1 MMNDTSV
8 FVQLPPNIQYLSV
21 CHYITTLGI
30 IFYNESLITLNQRNQ
45 SVPVLNT
52 YFKYLNNSNTE
63 TETKLQLLQTI
74 LKGTD
79 LYGGGENETLDT
91 KYVDE
96 TYQYIINNALFSHY
110 GNINGY
116 LAKIINKADNTSYS
130 TLMKTIKQELF
141 NNYTSIDYCSK
152 TNKSPKLNF
161 LSAKT
166 IFSEYILPIFPE
178 PENQDMNIMSVDYL
192 YAMAGLKIV
201 RSILGEKINVSFDN
215 YISISREIDF
225 QASYGNESYEMVF
238 NLFST
243 PALFFYA
250 TKEKEAFRKKNQ
262 TLLNAEVR
270 NEAYD
275 ILFSHINI
283 TINESINRTLNNNLF
298 YRFRKELKDLKY
310 RPFIATTILEKHCN
324 YSHYKN
330 NLPQFVNNYMSYN
343 HYIVGLALPTGC
355 FLDNLPNLEDVYRTQ
370 FENVGNTYFEI
381 EKILIRKV
389 LDDNH
394 LIEILNRRSTVS
406 LARVP
411 DYPMYMT
418 NIPPMA
424 VKINPNVTLMFAIKE
439 RGKTNFYAFIHNDTL
454 PTLLVKSNNE
464 QEFGKLVAN
473 DPNAQ
478 MEINIVQNDLKSAH
492 EDSEVFIE
500 RFANVRKAN
509 FLKNLMHQY
518 RNETTKE
525 KVFNFLKAFIPFYS
539 CIESIQENDK
549 VGAALGCT
557 SDIVSLISLQSF
569 FGKYA
574 TKITN
579 NLVIGLSEKYVIKS
593 SLSRIASATK
603 LTTFYQISKALARTV
618 LQEILTKQL
627 LKDVSIA
634 LIQLID
640 PRFELVFKLSKLGSK
655 LFHKMY
661 NTMIQKI
668 PKISM
673 NKNLK
678 LLLTTMLKKLNTN
691 IELPITTNGLMPNV
705 LHEEKNYKLFLH
717 YYPGGEHFFGPKF
730 ISSFENTAELRT
742 IEGNLLPVPVLP
754 IKDNMNKI
762 SYRVYNPETN
772 EISNLKFEMG
782 ENDLLRSNMPYLN
795 SNADRK
801 IIPTLPESEQ
811 PAIKG
816 SLPTDNIPS
825 TSNGLNLEISRATG
839 QHIAK
844 GELPTDN
851 IPSTSNGLNLGNSRA
866 TKQHIVKKEL
876 YSTESLPNV
885 DISKM
890 GKKEIIQRLLPYFN
904 LHEDTKI
911 IKDYQVYHN
920 TIELN
925 KIPMKTSG
933 TLQERVPSNNNF
945 DNSKG
950 SEELVHYNT
959 NNGDNKLMNSA
970 NSGTS
975 EERLSDFDHFYS
987 GELGGEFWA
996 RIIFGDIEYGEILL
1010 SINDL
1015 KYEKFANLYKN
1026 KVKVLIIKKNLEK
1039 IRSIQDIVKHKM
1051 PRHLYFSQTLK
1062 EQNIVK
1068 YLEQLKGKDFYFN
1081 DITLLTDIPHGE
1093 IKLLNKVSA
1102 NPLKTEVQYQIKIN
1116 SQYGLVDLA
1125 EFETGFRNQFVVFP
1139 ELEFTVE
1146 NTEFVNGKDFLLV
1159 ELKQKP
1165 ILESDWLQNKK
1176 NYDILLQ
1183 NKEIT
1188 TYERSVNI
1196 ENAANLI
1203 SLNTPLHRLTEMEE
1217 MLKGYILRIDPI
1229 ETRVPTYEML
1239 AKEINTRITPCEI
1252 FNEWKITNHIFIDDV
1267 LFEKSLYQVKNLE
1280 DAKKTIAN
1288 IFDKTYEQNVE
1299 SVFEIFN
1306 SHSNEHSMLFEDY
1319 YVWYSHLK
1327 GTLPTSLHANTRLN
1341 AALNRLA
1348 LRQCDD
1354 KFIQFPSTLYFAK
1367 KYDGDISQSLENIPF
1382 YSNVKDA
1389 LKNTHRTNYVDKILL
1404 LELNFKNSFGI
1415 AYIDPYYF
1423 NVPKKLYYLTDTIN
1437 FNILGKVEYEKEN
1450 ILRVIYNDFEIPK
1463 EKRMIKLVNNLNTL
1477 FSSDTKFYANLKPI
1491 VEGKLP
1497 TYRIPSTSKG
1507 LNFENSMKNGQPIV
1521 RGGLP
1526 TDDIPSTSKGLNFE
1540 NSIKNGQPIV
1550 RGGLPTDDIPS
1561 TSKGLNF
1568 ENSMKNGQPIVR
1580 GGNTIKNEQS
1590 VNKTPIKK
1598 KKPNADEHLN
1608 PDLSLVKNIN
1618 SDSSLE
1624 TMKNP
1629 PFGEINLKENFPAH
1643 RTGILMN
1650 SVQPLTKEILPQI
1663 PLNHYIDELGE
1674 ESYNLYVESLKK
1686 FKKQGL
1692 QLIKEDKFT
1701 MQSVRLLLNYLSQF
1715 QNIDTILNEVKK
1727 LYFHQTVTNSI
1738 IIDNYLSKL
1747 EGSNFYFN
1755 DITLLNDI
1763 EPNNIINKKLSLT
1776 NTETEV
1782 LYRVN
1787 FHSKN
1792 GFINLAEFHDSFKN
1806 DYIVFPEI
1814 SFNVHSV
1821 KFLNENRLLVLDL
1834 NQKSMPISVWMVIR
1848 KRDLILL
1855 DIEEIETT
1863 KIMKCIENAA
1873 LSISSNF
1880 PVQRF
1885 RDMKIIFKKYILN
1898 TDQYTSIVPTYD
1910 KLAEVYSVNFK
1921 IPKNYKE
1928 FEIFNGP
1935 FIDDVLFYDKLH
1947 KINSLESAKQ
1957 IINQLLSGVY
1967 LQNVESVFK
1976 MYQSVSLIK
1985 KQIRFEDYYVI
1996 YSYVSKTLSI
2006 DVNNQKQ
2013 LTISLYRLALRQSMN
2028 EMLLKKPITLYAFFV
2043 VHKSNSYMPVFETMI
2058 ACYSNREKVIKNFPL
2073 VKAGQKIILYEFE
2086 MFNEA
2091 GIANIGRV
2099 FPFEKDFYIIPQE
2112 VEFMNMRLHKE
2123 IINEKLFFTYKF
2135 REINLSQEKLI
2146 AKLAVRLNTLLS

>member
-52 YFKYLNNSNTE
+52 YFKYLNNSNNE

-166 IFSEYILPIFPE
+166 IFFEYILPIFPE
-178 PENQDMNIMSVDYL
+178 PEIKDMNIMDVDYL

-250 TKEKEAFRKKNQ
+250 TEEKEAFREKNQ

-298 YRFRKELKDLKY
+298 YRFRKEKKDLKY
-310 RPFIATTILEKHCN
+310 RPFIATNILEKHCN
-324 YSHYKN
+324 NSHYKN
-330 NLPQFVNNYMSYN
+330 NLPQAVNNYMSYN
-343 HYIVGLALPTGC
+343 HYIEGLALSLRC
-355 FLDNLPNLEDVYRTQ
+355 YLDNLPNLENVYRKQ
-370 FENVGNTYFEI
+370 FENVGNTYYEI

-389 LDDNH
+389 LNDNH

-424 VKINPNVTLMFAIKE
+424 IKINPNVTLMFAIKRRE
-439 RGKTNFYAFIHNDTL
+439 KTNFYAFIYNDTL
-454 PTLLVKSNNE
+454 PTLLVRSNNE
-464 QEFGKLVAN
+464 QEFGKLIAN

-478 MEINIVQNDLKSAH
+478 MELNIVQNDLKSAH

-557 SDIVSLISLQSF
+557 SDIVSLISLESF

-603 LTTFYQISKALARTV
+603 STTFYQISKALARTV
-618 LQEILTKQL
+618 SQEILTKQL

-640 PRFELVFKLSKLGSK
+640 PGFELVFKLSKLGSK

-691 IELPITTNGLMPNV
+691 IELPITTNGLMPKV

-816 SLPTDNIPS
+816 SLPTDNINS

-839 QHIAK
+839 QHIVK
-844 GELPTDN
+844 RELPTDN
-851 IPSTSNGLNLGNSRA
+851 IPSTSNG
-866 TKQHIVKKEL
+866 
-876 YSTESLPNV
+876 
-885 DISKM
+885 
-890 GKKEIIQRLLPYFN
+890 
-904 LHEDTKI
+904 
-911 IKDYQVYHN
+911 
-920 TIELN
+920 
-925 KIPMKTSG
+925 
-933 TLQERVPSNNNF
+933 
-945 DNSKG
+945 
-950 SEELVHYNT
+950 
-959 NNGDNKLMNSA
+959 
-970 NSGTS
+970 TS
-975 EERLSDFDHFYS
+975 EESLSELSHFYS
-987 GELGGEFWA
+987 RGLGDNIRA
-996 RIIFGDIEYGEILL
+996 RFMFGDIEYGKILL
-1010 SINDL
+1010 AIKDL
-1015 KYEKFANLYKN
+1015 KYGNFANLYKN
-1026 KVKVLIIKKNLEK
+1026 KVKVLLIKKNLEK

-1068 YLEQLKGKDFYFN
+1068 YLKQLKGKDFYFN

-1116 SQYGLVDLA
+1116 SQYRLVDLA

-1165 ILESDWLQNKK
+1165 ILESDWLQNRK

-1239 AKEINTRITPCEI
+1239 AKEINTRITPSEI

-1306 SHSNEHSMLFEDY
+1306 SHSNEHNMLFEDY

-1327 GTLPTSLHANTRLN
+1327 GTLPSSLHANTRLN

-1404 LELNFKNSFGI
+1404 LELKFKNSFGI
-1415 AYIDPYYF
+1415 AYIDPNYF

-1450 ILRVIYNDFEIPK
+1450 IMRVIYNDVEIPK

-1477 FSSDTKFYANLKPI
+1477 FSSDTKFYADRKPI
-1491 VEGKLP
+1491 VRGGLP
-1497 TYRIPSTSKG
+1497 TDDIPSTSKG
-1507 LNFENSMKNGQPIV
+1507 LNFQNSMKNGQPIV

-1526 TDDIPSTSKGLNFE
+1526 TDDIPSTSKGLNFQ
-1540 NSIKNGQPIV
+1540 NSMKNGQPIV

-1568 ENSMKNGQPIVR
+1568 QNSMKNGQPIVR
-1580 GGNTIKNEQS
+1580 GG
-1590 VNKTPIKK
+1590 
-1598 KKPNADEHLN
+1598 
-1608 PDLSLVKNIN
+1608 
-1618 SDSSLE
+1618 
-1624 TMKNP
+1624 
-1629 PFGEINLKENFPAH
+1629 
-1643 RTGILMN
+1643 
-1650 SVQPLTKEILPQI
+1650 LP
-1663 PLNHYIDELGE
+1663 
-1674 ESYNLYVESLKK
+1674 
-1686 FKKQGL
+1686 
-1692 QLIKEDKFT
+1692 T
-1701 MQSVRLLLNYLSQF
+1701 
-1715 QNIDTILNEVKK
+1715 
-1727 LYFHQTVTNSI
+1727 
-1738 IIDNYLSKL
+1738 
-1747 EGSNFYFN
+1747 
-1755 DITLLNDI
+1755 
-1763 EPNNIINKKLSLT
+1763 
-1776 NTETEV
+1776 
-1782 LYRVN
+1782 
-1787 FHSKN
+1787 
-1792 GFINLAEFHDSFKN
+1792 
-1806 DYIVFPEI
+1806 
-1814 SFNVHSV
+1814 
-1821 KFLNENRLLVLDL
+1821 
-1834 NQKSMPISVWMVIR
+1834 
-1848 KRDLILL
+1848 
-1855 DIEEIETT
+1855 
-1863 KIMKCIENAA
+1863 
-1873 LSISSNF
+1873 
-1880 PVQRF
+1880 
-1885 RDMKIIFKKYILN
+1885 
-1898 TDQYTSIVPTYD
+1898 
-1910 KLAEVYSVNFK
+1910 
-1921 IPKNYKE
+1921 
-1928 FEIFNGP
+1928 
-1935 FIDDVLFYDKLH
+1935 DDVPSTS
-1947 KINSLESAKQ
+1947 KILKN
-1957 IINQLLSGVY
+1957 
-1967 LQNVESVFK
+1967 
-1976 MYQSVSLIK
+1976 
-1985 KQIRFEDYYVI
+1985 
-1996 YSYVSKTLSI
+1996 
-2006 DVNNQKQ
+2006 
-2013 LTISLYRLALRQSMN
+2013 LR
-2028 EMLLKKPITLYAFFV
+2028 
-2043 VHKSNSYMPVFETMI
+2043 
-2058 ACYSNREKVIKNFPL
+2058 
-2073 VKAGQKIILYEFE
+2073 
-2086 MFNEA
+2086 
-2091 GIANIGRV
+2091 
-2099 FPFEKDFYIIPQE
+2099 
-2112 VEFMNMRLHKE
+2112 KE
-2123 IINEKLFFTYKF
+2123 
-2135 REINLSQEKLI
+2135 
-2146 AKLAVRLNTLLS
+2146 